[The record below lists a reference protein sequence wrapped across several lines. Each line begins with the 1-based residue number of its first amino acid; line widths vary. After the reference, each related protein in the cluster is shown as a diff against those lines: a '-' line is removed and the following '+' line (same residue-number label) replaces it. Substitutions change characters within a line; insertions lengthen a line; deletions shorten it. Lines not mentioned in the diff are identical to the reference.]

1 MTATEPERG
10 ARGPDR
16 SGRTPDRA
24 HRAPDPIH
32 RAHDR
37 VRLAILLYAIA
48 GAVFLGD
55 RLSKLWAAHS
65 LRGRPPIVLIP
76 RVLDLSFTTN
86 SGGAFGLFN
95 GVPWLFFVA
104 TAIVCAVIVY
114 ASLSLPGRL
123 GAVGLGL
130 VLAGAAGNLTDRLFN
145 GGSLSGRVVDFIHL
159 HGWPVFNVADS
170 AIVVGAVFL
179 VLLALLRGRS
189 PNDR

>member
-10 ARGPDR
+10 ARGPEQ
-16 SGRTPDRA
+16 SGQTADSARRVP
-24 HRAPDPIH
+24 
-32 RAHDR
+32 DR
-37 VRLAILLYAIA
+37 VRLAILLYAVA
-48 GAVFLGD
+48 GAGFLGD
-55 RLSKLWAAHS
+55 RLTKLWAAHS

-95 GVPWLFFVA
+95 GVPWLFFAA
-104 TAIVCAVIVY
+104 TVIVCAVIVY

-179 VLLALLRGRS
+179 VLSALLRSRS
-189 PNDR
+189 PRDR